1 MKLKMD
7 YKTLSLVFFLSIELL
22 FIAVLTITNTK
33 ALPNETHKFD
43 INFKYNDVYVDVVN
57 INDKLAPL
65 ESKSYKILVSNDG
78 SIDAVYDSLKV
89 IGDKKSLEISV
100 DNLNN
105 ELYKNKSNEITLVIK
120 NKEEQEKQC
129 DIGVSFLY
137 KELN

>member
-33 ALPNETHKFD
+33 ALPNKTHKFD

-57 INDKLAPL
+57 IDDKLAPL

-100 DNLNN
+100 DNLDN

-120 NKEEQEKQC
+120 NKEEIEKQC

>member
-22 FIAVLTITNTK
+22 FIAVLTMSNTK

-43 INFKYNDVYVDVVN
+43 INFKYNDTYVELVN
-57 INDKLAPL
+57 INDVIEPQ

-78 SIDAVYDSLKV
+78 NIDALYDSLKI
-89 IGDKKSLEISV
+89 IGDKKGLEISV
-100 DNLNN
+100 DNLEN
-105 ELYKNKSNEITLVIK
+105 ELYKNENNEITLVIK
-120 NKEEQEKQC
+120 NKENLKKQC

-137 KELN
+137 KELK

>member
-65 ESKSYKILVSNDG
+65 ESKSYKIL
-78 SIDAVYDSLKV
+78 K
-89 IGDKKSLEISV
+89 
-100 DNLNN
+100 
-105 ELYKNKSNEITLVIK
+105 
-120 NKEEQEKQC
+120 
-129 DIGVSFLY
+129 
-137 KELN
+137 

>member
-33 ALPNETHKFD
+33 ALPNETYKFD

-100 DNLNN
+100 DNLDN
-105 ELYKNKSNEITLVIK
+105 ELYKNESNEITLVIK
-120 NKEEQEKQC
+120 NKEEIEKQC